1 MCIRDSSYGFQG
13 DLVTHGMLLASHRS
27 EKPELSL
34 HYQPF
39 HTHTTPKRIFDGEK
53 IHVRISLLPSATRFR
68 AGDEI
73 RLDIQGHWFHHRDP
87 IHGQFPVGYH
97 TDAKGTCIIHVG
109 PDDVAKLSIPVL
121 PTE

>member
-1 MCIRDSSYGFQG
+1 MTKEEK
-13 DLVTHGMLLASHRS
+13 LVVIKNGKRVSIQNKDMWQDYINATI
-27 EKPELSL
+27 
-34 HYQPF
+34 
-39 HTHTTPKRIFDGEK
+39 PKSITQFFFFDGEK